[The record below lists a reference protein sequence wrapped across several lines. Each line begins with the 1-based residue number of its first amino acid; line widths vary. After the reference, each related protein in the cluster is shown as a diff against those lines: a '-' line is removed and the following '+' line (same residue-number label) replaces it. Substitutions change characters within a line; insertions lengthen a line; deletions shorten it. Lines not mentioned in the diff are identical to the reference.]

1 MSQLTS
7 DKTNSKNSS
16 ACDTCSVYHAAQLKK
31 MGLRIDNTDFT
42 IALAGNPNTG
52 KSTIFNSLTGL
63 KQHTGNWPGKTV
75 SRAEGSF
82 VYADNS
88 FKIVDLPGTYS
99 LLSTSTDEDVA
110 RNFILFGQPEV
121 TVIVIEACQMERNLN
136 LVLQILEIS
145 KKAVLC
151 INLMDEAERKG
162 VSVDFRAFSRIL
174 GIPVVG
180 TSARFGKGIDKLLE
194 AIHEVAT
201 GKYET
206 SHHKNIKLSDQVL
219 ENINFIEKKLE
230 KYYPELGNKQ
240 WLALRLLDQDED
252 IIKAFKTGEI
262 SLMYE
267 EQRTVLKSKSSDVGN
282 RLSED
287 LTDDKNGIEFLSEIE
302 KIVSKVDE
310 QFHDKLTED
319 LFASAS
325 NISKQVIIRDGKRE
339 KRSLEDKLDGVLT
352 SKLWGFP
359 VMFGILM
366 LVFWLTIEGA
376 NYPSGMLA
384 TLLVEK
390 LHPILKGFFDFLPLW
405 LNGLLIDGI
414 YLTTAWVISV
424 MLPPMMIFFPVFTI
438 LEDFGYLPRVSFN
451 LDRLFRKAGGHGKQA
466 LSMTMGFGCNAAGVV
481 ATRVIDSPRE
491 RLIAI
496 ITNNFA
502 LCNGRWPT
510 QILLATLF
518 IGSLVPTY
526 LAGIISSLAVVSIA
540 LLGVFLTL
548 VCSWGLSKTVLKG
561 EASAFSLELPP
572 YRPPRILQTI
582 YTSLVDRTLLVLW
595 RAVLFA
601 IPAGAAIW
609 LVTNIDYAGLPLAN
623 HIVSFL
629 DPMAYFMGLNGVIL
643 LAYIIAIPANEVVIP
658 SILMLT
664 VLVTG
669 IDLGEGTNILFETDS
684 HEVLRQIFSK
694 GGWTVLTAINLML
707 FSLLHNPCSTTIYTI
722 YKETG
727 SVKWTTIATILPLVL
742 GFIITILITQISN
755 IF

>member
-1 MSQLTS
+1 MP
-7 DKTNSKNSS
+7 DSKNNETTKTGA
-16 ACDTCSVYHAAQLKK
+16 ACDTCSIYHAAQLKK
-31 MGLRIDNTDFT
+31 MGLQIENSNFT

-75 SRAEGSF
+75 SRAEGSYQ
-82 VYADNS
+82 YAEKNY
-88 FKIVDLPGTYS
+88 KLVDLPGTYS
-99 LLSTSTDEDVA
+99 LFSTSTDEDVA
-110 RNFILFGQPEV
+110 RNFILFGQPDV
-121 TVIVIEACQMERNLN
+121 TIIVIEASQMERNLN

-145 KKAVLC
+145 NKAVLC

-162 VSVDFRAFSRIL
+162 ITVDFRTFSKIL

-194 AIHEVAT
+194 AVKEVAE
-201 GKYET
+201 GDFQVK
-206 SHHKNIKLSDQVL
+206 HKKNIKLSDLVEQKVISI
-219 ENINFIEKKLE
+219 ENKISE
-230 KYYPELGNKQ
+230 YYPDYPNSR
-240 WLALRLLDQDED
+240 WLALRLLDKDEE
-252 IIKAFKTGEI
+252 IVKAFRTGEI
-262 SLMYE
+262 NDMFE
-267 EQRTVLKSKSSDVGN
+267 EQHKKVVSNLNGTGN
-282 RLSED
+282 RFSTNE
-287 LTDDKNGIEFLSEIE
+287 KVEERGAKFLSEVE
-302 KIVSKVDE
+302 KEVEGVDE
-310 QFHDKLTED
+310 HFHEQLVED

-325 NISKQVIIRDGKRE
+325 EISNRVVVRDGNKDR
-339 KRSLEDKLDGVLT
+339 RSLEDKLDGVLT
-352 SKLWGFP
+352 SRLWGFP
-359 VMFGILM
+359 IMFGILM

-390 LHPILKGFFDFLPLW
+390 LHPILKSGLDFLPVW

-518 IGSLVPTY
+518 IGSMVPSY
-526 LAGIISSLAVVSIA
+526 LAGIVSALAVVSVA
-540 LLGVFLTL
+540 VLGIFLTL
-548 VCSWGLSKTVLKG
+548 VSSWGLSKTILKG
-561 EASAFSLELPP
+561 ESSAFSLELPP

-582 YTSLVDRTLLVLW
+582 YTSLIDRTLLVLW
-595 RAVLFA
+595 RAILFA

-609 LVTNIDYAGLPLAN
+609 FVTNIQYDGLPLAN
-623 HIVSFL
+623 HIVDYL
-629 DPMAYFMGLNGVIL
+629 NPMGYFIGLNGVIL

-669 IDLGEGTNILFETDS
+669 LDYGEGTGVLFETDS
-684 HEVLRQIFSK
+684 HEILKQIFDK
-694 GGWTVLTAINLML
+694 GGWTLLTAINLML
-707 FSLLHNPCSTTIYTI
+707 FSLLHNPCSTTIFTI

-727 SVKWTTIATILPLVL
+727 SVKWTTVATLLPLVM
-742 GFIITILITQISN
+742 GFLITMILTQIWN
-755 IF
+755 WV